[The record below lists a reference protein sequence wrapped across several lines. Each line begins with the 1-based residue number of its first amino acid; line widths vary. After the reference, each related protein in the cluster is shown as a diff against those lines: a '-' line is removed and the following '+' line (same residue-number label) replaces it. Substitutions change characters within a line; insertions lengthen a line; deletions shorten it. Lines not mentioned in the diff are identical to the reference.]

1 MWFFRY
7 FTSALIVSTLAGCG
21 FQPLYG
27 HKGSVNASNEL
38 ASISIDPIRDRIGQK
53 LHNHLLDLFNPHGRP
68 ARPLYTLEVVLES
81 SITNIAVS
89 KEAIATRVNYQ
100 LTAAFI
106 LYDAQSRKRVYSG
119 GDQVITGY
127 NILVSNFATKSAKI
141 NAQTRATRQVAFII
155 QTQVASFLKTN
166 PPKQKDS
173 TPNTQKLGGS
183 R

>member
-1 MWFFRY
+1 MWFIKF

-38 ASISIDPIRDRIGQK
+38 ASIRIDPIRDRIGQE
-53 LHNHLLDLFNPHGRP
+53 LHNNLLDLFNPHGRP
-68 ARPLYTLEVVLES
+68 ARPLYTLKVFLKFS
-81 SITNIAVS
+81 SAIIAVS
-89 KEAIATRVNYQ
+89 KEAIATRVNYN
-100 LTAAFI
+100 LTATFI

-119 GDQVITGY
+119 SDQLITGY
-127 NILVSNFATKSAKI
+127 NILGSNFATKSSEI
-141 NAQTRATRQVAFII
+141 NAQTRATRQAAFNI
-155 QTQVASFLKTN
+155 QTQVAAFFKTN

-173 TPNTQKLGGS
+173 TPNTQKLSGP

>member
-1 MWFFRY
+1 MWFFRF

-27 HKGSVNASNEL
+27 HKGLVNASNEL
-38 ASISIDPIRDRIGQK
+38 ASIRIEPIRDRIGQE

-68 ARPLYTLEVVLES
+68 ARPLYTLKVILKS
-81 SITNIAVS
+81 SSANIAVS

-100 LTAAFI
+100 LTTTFI

-119 GDQVITGY
+119 GDQLITGY
-127 NILVSNFATKSAKI
+127 NILSSNFATKSAEI
-141 NAQTRATRQVAFII
+141 NAQTRATRQAAFKI
-155 QTQVASFLKTN
+155 QTQVASFFKTN

-173 TPNTQKLGGS
+173 TLNTQKLGGS